1 MLIRTLNRAFEC
13 SLVSMNLHKS
23 EHNMPLRRL
32 NSWLLNGNRNGSSVE
47 FFPSLCKRH
56 VHAES
61 YTPAYLSQGALHGAQ
76 EVGIA
81 EAIVPRAD
89 VMQFK
94 AKPLDLL
101 KVVVHQEDLG
111 EDGAAAAAD
120 HLRAVHLHAP
130 THTHTHPG
138 RKDGHLRNH
147 CRIAI
152 NKKMKRF
159 QGSCIL
165 IVVLTLI

>member
-1 MLIRTLNRAFEC
+1 M
-13 SLVSMNLHKS
+13 
-23 EHNMPLRRL
+23 
-32 NSWLLNGNRNGSSVE
+32 E

-130 THTHTHPG
+130 THTHTHTHTQEE
-138 RKDGHLRNH
+138 RMDTY
-147 CRIAI
+147 AT
-152 NKKMKRF
+152 
-159 QGSCIL
+159 
-165 IVVLTLI
+165 IVGLQ